1 MLNPSGIIFGQNA
14 RFNIGG
20 SFVGTT
26 ANSIKFADWK
36 EFSAVNPSSPPLL
49 RMSVPI
55 SAVNPSSPPLLRM
68 SVPIGL
74 KMGQNAAQIQ
84 VQGKLTTGQD
94 LTLEAGSLELQGQ
107 LVAGRDLTLKA
118 QDTV

>member
-1 MLNPSGIIFGQNA
+1 LLNASGIIFGQNA

-26 ANSIKFADWK
+26 ANSIKFADWT

-55 SAVNPSSPPLLRM
+55 
-68 SVPIGL
+68 GL
-74 KMGQNAAQIQ
+74 QMGQNAAQIQ
-84 VQGKLTTGQD
+84 VQGKLTTG
-94 LTLEAGSLELQGQ
+94 
-107 LVAGRDLTLKA
+107 
-118 QDTV
+118 